1 MENLIITGTS
11 KTPTIE
17 FDYQSGNLN
26 LKGRSIPENS
36 LEFFQ
41 PVLNWIEDYTQRPQV
56 ATIVDVKLEYFNT
69 SSSKHLLD
77 MFKKLERLSTNGR
90 QVVINWH
97 YDQEDEDMYEVGQD
111 YQVIVKIP
119 FKLIPSASAV

>member
-1 MENLIITGTS
+1 MENLTITGTS

-17 FDYQSGNLN
+17 FDYQSGNLH

-41 PVLNWIEDYTQRPQV
+41 PILNWIEDYTQRPQL
-56 ATIVDVKLEYFNT
+56 ATTVEVKLEYFNT

-77 MFKKLERLSTNGR
+77 MFKKLERLSSNGR

-119 FKLIPSASAV
+119 FKLIPSASTV